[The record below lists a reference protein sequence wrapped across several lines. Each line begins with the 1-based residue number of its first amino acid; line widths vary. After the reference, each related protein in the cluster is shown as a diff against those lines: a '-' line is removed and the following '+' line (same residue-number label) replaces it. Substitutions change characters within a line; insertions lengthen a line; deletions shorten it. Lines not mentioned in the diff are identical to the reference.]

1 MAPLHPEI
9 TYAERSSAS
18 EPEKVGFDFYSH
30 VISLR
35 QSQQDFPYGS
45 VADICDLPGPWN
57 LEYHLL
63 HDQRP

>member
-30 VISLR
+30 FLSLR
-35 QSQQDFPYGS
+35 QSQQDFLYGS
-45 VADICDLPGPWN
+45 VADICDLSGPLN
-57 LEYHLL
+57 PEYHLL
-63 HDQRP
+63 HYQRP